1 MINMNSTCGGAK
13 TGRSVQLMAV
23 TWKPIMPLQSCVGYG
38 HVRKRRTV
46 AVISSALLLNF
57 TTFSSASLDD
67 CEAGGME

>member
-1 MINMNSTCGGAK
+1 
-13 TGRSVQLMAV
+13 MAV